1 MSRYSFVSLTDSPPN
16 SQRKTWFFIARILS
30 RPRFIQLML
39 LSVFQFP
46 LFRLLVAALFAV
58 STSSA
63 IAKAPNILFIMSDD
77 LGWADTAFNGSQA
90 GLTPSIDRLATEGT
104 RFTQFYMTPVCA
116 TTRAALM
123 TGRYPFRQWMDW
135 RSEDFGKPDYLELL
149 GMKLAHLPDGTP
161 TRRVMGLDTRERT
174 LAQALKQVGYHTALF
189 GKWHLGEWLPEHLPM
204 ARGFDH
210 QYGHYGWGIDYN
222 NYTIPH
228 NAPAIFCVYDWHRNQ
243 QPAFEQGYATDL
255 IANEAIRLLAERPK
269 DRPFFHY
276 VAFNAIHGPLEEI
289 PRHSHLDKRSAA
301 LKCLDEA
308 VGRILAALD
317 FHQLREDTL
326 VIFTNDNGGLTEAV
340 NHPWRGTKNTT
351 FEGGIRVPFIAR
363 WPGHL
368 QPNATNDAMLHVTD
382 LFPTL
387 VSLAGGSL
395 TQDLPL
401 DGMDMTDVLLKN
413 QPSPRT
419 EIVIEV
425 SGSVRQPTLRQG
437 DFKLVGKELFNLAID
452 PSENTDI
459 AGQHP
464 DRVAAMQARLNQVAA
479 ERPPLGELPILMD
492 PALPWIYGR
501 DENQTAPT
509 WVQEH
514 VKAIRA
520 TQPKSYPAGQTPWPQ
535 APKDGKIIY
544 TGDGR

>member
-1 MSRYSFVSLTDSPPN
+1 
-16 SQRKTWFFIARILS
+16 
-30 RPRFIQLML
+30 
-39 LSVFQFP
+39 
-46 LFRLLVAALFAV
+46 
-58 STSSA
+58 
-63 IAKAPNILFIMSDD
+63 
-77 LGWADTAFNGSQA
+77 
-90 GLTPSIDRLATEGT
+90 
-104 RFTQFYMTPVCA
+104 
-116 TTRAALM
+116 
-123 TGRYPFRQWMDW
+123 
-135 RSEDFGKPDYLELL
+135 
-149 GMKLAHLPDGTP
+149 
-161 TRRVMGLDTRERT
+161 
-174 LAQALKQVGYHTALF
+174 
-189 GKWHLGEWLPEHLPM
+189 
-204 ARGFDH
+204 
-210 QYGHYGWGIDYN
+210 
-222 NYTIPH
+222 
-228 NAPAIFCVYDWHRNQ
+228 
-243 QPAFEQGYATDL
+243 
-255 IANEAIRLLAERPK
+255 
-269 DRPFFHY
+269 
-276 VAFNAIHGPLEEI
+276 
-289 PRHSHLDKRSAA
+289 
-301 LKCLDEA
+301 
-308 VGRILAALD
+308 
-317 FHQLREDTL
+317 
-326 VIFTNDNGGLTEAV
+326 
-340 NHPWRGTKNTT
+340 
-351 FEGGIRVPFIAR
+351 
-363 WPGHL
+363 
-368 QPNATNDAMLHVTD
+368 MLHVTD

-387 VSLAGGSL
+387 LTLAGGSL

-452 PSENTDI
+452 PSEKTDI